1 LFFPAPDPIKA
12 TDAGL
17 APDLVKLSVLPALRR
32 LTGRRALLAAFGLGL
47 LSALALPPLY
57 IVPVLLLAVPGLLA
71 LLDGAKSWKRAGV
84 LGFAWGMGHHMA
96 GLYWISHALL
106 TDPWRWGWL
115 VPVAV
120 PGLAVPLALY
130 VALATMLAWRAA
142 PGWRRWLA
150 LAGAWVA
157 MEMLRGILFT
167 GFSWNLTGTVWAFHA
182 LPLQGA
188 ALVGAHGLSFLTLL
202 LAGLP
207 ALGRRAVAA
216 GAVALLALGG
226 FGAWR
231 LAQPEPAA
239 PGVNLLLVQ
248 GNVQQEAKWR
258 EDQRWPIFRR
268 YLDLTREGAAKAPAG
283 TPLAVIWPETAS
295 PFLLPND
302 PDARRYAAE
311 TLPPGGVL
319 LAGSVRAE
327 WGPDGRAA
335 RVFNSLSAVG
345 QDAALLG
352 VYDKTHLVPFG
363 EYMPLRG
370 LVPIRMVQG
379 GLDFSAGPGPVAM
392 AVAGLP
398 AFSPLICYE
407 VIFPAAVVPAA
418 RPAWLLNITNDA
430 WFGYSAGPFQHLAAA
445 RLRAVEE
452 GLPLARAAQTGVSVV
467 LDAHGRV
474 AARLGLSRMGSILA
488 PLPGALPPTPYSRFG
503 AIIPAI
509 LAAAALFAA
518 FGTPRRRKEGQA

>member
-1 LFFPAPDPIKA
+1 
-12 TDAGL
+12 L
-17 APDLVKLSVLPALRR
+17 APDLVIRSVLPALRR

-47 LSALALPPLY
+47 FSALALPPLY
-57 IVPVLLLAVPGLLA
+57 LVPVLLLAVPGLLA
-71 LLDGAKSWKRAGV
+71 LLDGAGSWKRAGV

-120 PGLAVPLALY
+120 PGLAVPLAIY
-130 VALATMLAWRAA
+130 VALVAILAWLAA
-142 PGWRRWLA
+142 PGLRRWLA
-150 LAGAWVA
+150 LAGAWTLA
-157 MEMLRGILFT
+157 EMLRGLLFT
-167 GFSWNLTGTVWAFHA
+167 GFPWNLTGTVWAFDA

-188 ALVGAHGLSFLTLL
+188 ALVGVHGLSLATML

-207 ALGRRAVAA
+207 ALGRRAVAG

-268 YLDLTREGAAKAPAG
+268 YLDLTREGVAKAPAG
-283 TPLAVIWPETAS
+283 VPLAVVWPETAS

-302 PDARRYAAE
+302 PEARRYAAE

-327 WGPDGRAA
+327 WGPDGRAST
-335 RVFNSLSAVG
+335 VFNSLSAVG

-352 VYDKTHLVPFG
+352 VYDKAHLVPFG

-370 LVPIRMVQG
+370 LIPIRVVQG
-379 GLDFSAGPGPVAM
+379 GLDFSSGPGPVAM
-392 AVAGLP
+392 TVPGLP

-407 VIFPAAVVPAA
+407 VIFPGAVVPEA
-418 RPAWLLNITNDA
+418 RPQWLLNVTNDA

-452 GLPLARAAQTGVSVV
+452 GLPMVRAAQTGVSVV

-474 AARLGLSRMGSILA
+474 AARLGLGEMGSILA
-488 PLPGALPPTPYSRFG
+488 PLPGALPPTLYARLG
-503 AIIPAI
+503 AWLPGLLG
-509 LAAAALFAA
+509 LAAFLAPFLLK
-518 FGTPRRRKEGQA
+518 RRKDAVRI

>member
-1 LFFPAPDPIKA
+1 VTIALLS
-12 TDAGL
+12 GL
-17 APDLVKLSVLPALRR
+17 RHLS
-32 LTGRRALLAAFGLGL
+32 GRRALLAALGLGAL
-47 LSALALPPLY
+47 AALALPPLHA
-57 IVPVLLLAVPGLLA
+57 VPVLLLAVPGLLA
-71 LLDGAKSWKRAGV
+71 LLDGAGSWKRAGM
-84 LGFAWGMGHHMA
+84 LGFAWGMGHHIV

-120 PGLAVPLALY
+120 PGLALPLALY
-130 VALATMLAWRAA
+130 VAAVAVVAWRAP

-150 LAGAWVA
+150 LAGAWTLA
-157 MEMLRGILFT
+157 EMLRGVLFT
-167 GFSWNLTGTVWAFHA
+167 GFPWNLMGSVWAFHP

-188 ALVGAHGLSFLTLL
+188 ALVGTFGLSLATVL

-216 GAVALLALGG
+216 GAGVLLLAAGA
-226 FGAWR
+226 GAWR
-231 LAQPEPAA
+231 LNQPLPAA

-248 GNVQQEAKWR
+248 GNIQQEAKWR

-268 YLDLTREGAAKAPAG
+268 YLDLTRDGVARAPAG
-283 TPLAVIWPETAS
+283 VPLAVIWPETAS

-311 TLPPGGVL
+311 SLPPGGVL
-319 LAGSVRAE
+319 LAGSVRAD
-327 WGPDGRAA
+327 WGADGRPE

-345 QDAALLG
+345 PGGTLLG
-352 VYDKTHLVPFG
+352 FYDKAHLVPFG

-370 LVPIRMVQG
+370 LIPIRVVQG
-379 GLDFSAGPGPVAM
+379 GLDFSSGPGAVAM
-392 AVAGLP
+392 TVPGLP

-407 VIFPAAVVPAA
+407 VIFPGAVVPAS

-430 WFGYSAGPFQHLAAA
+430 WFGWSAGPFQHLAAA

-452 GLPLARAAQTGVSVV
+452 GLPLARAAQTGVSAVI
-467 LDAHGRV
+467 DAHGAV
-474 AARLGLSRMGSILA
+474 AARIGLGETGSVLA

-503 AIIPAI
+503 AWIAGV
-509 LAAAALFAA
+509 LAAAALAGA
-518 FGTPRRRKEGQA
+518 MPLRANGSTRRIIFWNSRKS

>member
-1 LFFPAPDPIKA
+1 MIRSL
-12 TDAGL
+12 
-17 APDLVKLSVLPALRR
+17 LPALRR

-57 IVPVLLLAVPGLLA
+57 LVPVLLLAVPGLLA
-71 LLDGAKSWKRAGV
+71 LLDGAGSWKRAGV

-130 VALATMLAWRAA
+130 VALATALAWLAK

-150 LAGAWVA
+150 LSGAWVLA
-157 MEMLRGILFT
+157 EMLRGLLFT
-167 GFSWNLTGTVWAFHA
+167 GFPWNLTGTVWAFDA

-188 ALVGAHGLSFLTLL
+188 ALVGVHGLSLATML

-207 ALGRRAVAA
+207 VLGRRAVAG

-268 YLDLTREGAAKAPAG
+268 YLELTREGAAKAPAG
-283 TPLAVIWPETAS
+283 LPLAVVWPETAS

-302 PDARRYAAE
+302 PEARRYAAE

-327 WGPDGRAA
+327 WGPEGRASA
-335 RVFNSLSAVG
+335 VFNSLSAVG

-352 VYDKTHLVPFG
+352 VYDKSHLVPFG

-370 LVPIRMVQG
+370 LIPIRVVQG
-379 GLDFSAGPGPVAM
+379 GLDFSSGPGPVAM
-392 AVAGLP
+392 TVPGLP
-398 AFSPLICYE
+398 PFSPLICYE
-407 VIFPAAVVPAA
+407 VIFPGAVAPST
-418 RPAWLLNITNDA
+418 RPQWLLNITNDA

-452 GLPLARAAQTGVSVV
+452 GLPMVRAAQTGVSVV
-467 LDAHGRV
+467 LDPHGRV
-474 AARLGLSRMGSILA
+474 EARLGLGQMGSILA
-488 PLPGALPPTPYSRFG
+488 PLPGALPPTLYSRFG
-503 AIIPAI
+503 AWIPGLLA
-509 LAAAALFAA
+509 LAACVAPFLLV
-518 FGTPRRRKEGQA
+518 RRKVKATV

>member
-1 LFFPAPDPIKA
+1 VIRSF
-12 TDAGL
+12 
-17 APDLVKLSVLPALRR
+17 LPALRR
-32 LTGRRALLAAFGLGL
+32 LSGRRALFTAFGLGL
-47 LSALALPPLY
+47 VSALALPPLY
-57 IVPVLLLAVPGLLA
+57 LVPVLLLAVPGLLA
-71 LLDGAKSWKRAGV
+71 LLDGARSWKRTGV

-130 VALATMLAWRAA
+130 VALAAILAWLAA

-150 LAGAWVA
+150 LAGAWTLV
-157 MEMLRGILFT
+157 EMLRGLLFT
-167 GFSWNLTGTVWAFHA
+167 GFPWNLTGTVWAFDA

-188 ALVGAHGLSFLTLL
+188 ALVGVHGLSLVTML

-207 ALGRRAVAA
+207 ALGRRAVAGGVA
-216 GAVALLALGG
+216 ALLALAGLS
-226 FGAWR
+226 AWR

-268 YLDLTREGAAKAPAG
+268 YLDLTREGAARAPADL
-283 TPLAVIWPETAS
+283 PLAVIWPETAS

-302 PDARRYAAE
+302 PEARRYAAE
-311 TLPPGGVL
+311 TLPPGGML

-327 WGPDGRAA
+327 WGPDGRASE
-335 RVFNSLSAVG
+335 VFNSLSAVG
-345 QDAALLG
+345 RDAALLG
-352 VYDKTHLVPFG
+352 VYDKSHLVPFG

-370 LVPIRMVQG
+370 LIPIRMVQG
-379 GLDFSAGPGPVAM
+379 GLDFSSGPGAVAM
-392 AVAGLP
+392 TVPGLP

-407 VIFPAAVVPAA
+407 VIFPGAVAPAT
-418 RPAWLLNITNDA
+418 RPGWLLNITNDA

-445 RLRAVEE
+445 RLRVVEE
-452 GLPLARAAQTGVSVV
+452 GLPMARAAQTGVSVV

-474 AARLGLSRMGSILA
+474 AGKLGLGHMGSLLA
-488 PLPGALPPTPYSRFG
+488 PLPGALPPTPYARFG
-503 AIIPAI
+503 AWIPGLLAVLAL
-509 LAAAALFAA
+509 LAAFLK
-518 FGTPRRRKEGQA
+518 GRRTSRPAP

>member
-1 LFFPAPDPIKA
+1 MTFSI
-12 TDAGL
+12 
-17 APDLVKLSVLPALRR
+17 LPALRR
-32 LTGRRALLAAFGLGL
+32 LTGRHAVFAAFGLGVL
-47 LSALALPPLY
+47 GALALPPLFV
-57 IVPVLLLAVPGLLA
+57 VPVLLLAIPGLLA
-71 LLDGAKSWKRAGV
+71 LLDSAGSWKRAGA
-84 LGFAWGMGHHMA
+84 LGLAWGMGHHVA

-115 VPVAV
+115 VPIAV
-120 PGLAVPLALY
+120 PALAVPLAIY
-130 VALATMLAWRAA
+130 IALAAIIAWFAA
-142 PGWRRWLA
+142 PGWPRWLA

-157 MEMLRGILFT
+157 MELLRGFLFT
-167 GFSWNLTGTVWAFHA
+167 GFPWNLTGTVWAFDA

-188 ALVGAHGLSFLTLL
+188 ALVGVHGLSLATML

-207 ALGRRAVAA
+207 ALGRRALAG

-226 FGAWR
+226 LGAWR
-231 LAQPEPAA
+231 LAQPEPAP

-258 EDQRWPIFRR
+258 EDMRWPIFRR
-268 YLDLTREGAAKAPAG
+268 YLDLTREGVATAPAG
-283 TPLAVIWPETAS
+283 VPLAVIWPETAC

-302 PDARRYAAE
+302 QDARRYAAG

-327 WGPDGRAA
+327 WAPDGRA
-335 RVFNSLSAVG
+335 RQVFNSLSAIG
-345 QDAALLG
+345 PDASLLG
-352 VYDKTHLVPFG
+352 TYDKAHLVPFG

-379 GLDFSAGPGPVAM
+379 GLDFSGGPGAVAM
-392 AVAGLP
+392 TVPGLP

-407 VIFPAAVVPAA
+407 VIFPGAVVPAT
-418 RPAWLLNITNDA
+418 RPQWLLNITNDA

-452 GLPLARAAQTGVSVV
+452 GLPLARAAQTGVSAVF
-467 LDAHGRV
+467 DAHGRV
-474 AARLGLSRMGSILA
+474 AAELALGQMGSVVSA
-488 PLPGALPPTPYSRFG
+488 LPAALPPTPFSRFG
-503 AIIPAI
+503 LGVPGL
-509 LAAAALFAA
+509 LAAAALLGGAW
-518 FGTPRRRKEGQA
+518 GSRNRGR